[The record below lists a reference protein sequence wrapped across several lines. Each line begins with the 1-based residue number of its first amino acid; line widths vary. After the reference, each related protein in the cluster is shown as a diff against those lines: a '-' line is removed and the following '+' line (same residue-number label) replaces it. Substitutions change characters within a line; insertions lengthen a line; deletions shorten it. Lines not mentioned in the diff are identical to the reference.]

1 MNVNKKDVNKV
12 NLTQETEQ
20 NTKKQ
25 SKQKTIAVK
34 TEVKSDIKQ
43 KTPLKIKKTVQ
54 AKVKSNEVKSA
65 KIIEMQ
71 EVQSNTLAQ
80 TPTES
85 QNKIREFMTKYE
97 VYSILD
103 GKQKCN
109 LAWSSDATNKEIYT
123 KAVRAIVKASK
134 SAKRFKIQAAS

>member
-1 MNVNKKDVNKV
+1 
-12 NLTQETEQ
+12 
-20 NTKKQ
+20 
-25 SKQKTIAVK
+25 
-34 TEVKSDIKQ
+34 
-43 KTPLKIKKTVQ
+43 
-54 AKVKSNEVKSA
+54 
-65 KIIEMQ
+65 MQ

-123 KAVRAIVKASK
+123 NAVRAIVKASK